1 MNATREAESL
11 RIIRDEHRAIAS
23 VLRTMNLLLADHRQ
37 RGTLPDFGILRAM
50 LFYLDEYP
58 ERLHHPNESKLLFPT
73 IRKRSQEARDI
84 LDRLD
89 AEHARGEAA
98 IVNLGHLLL
107 GFEMMGESRRD
118 AFETA
123 MRRYTEHYFEH
134 MRVEE
139 VEILP
144 LAQKVLTAEDW
155 RDVDA
160 AFAANRDPLTGH
172 RPEEAYRPVITRIIN
187 ALPAPYGLGPART

>member
-1 MNATREAESL
+1 MEAESL

-37 RGTLPDFGILRAM
+37 RGTLPDFAILRAM

-58 ERLHHPNESKLLFPT
+58 ERLHHPNESNLLFPMV
-73 IRKRSQEARDI
+73 RKRSEEARAI

-89 AEHARGEAA
+89 GEHERGEAE
-98 IVNLGHLLL
+98 IIRLGHLLL
-107 GFEMMGESRRD
+107 GFEMMGESRRE

-123 MRRYTEHYFEH
+123 MRRYTEHYFAH
-134 MRVEE
+134 MRTEE

-144 LAQKVLTAEDW
+144 LAQRVLTEEDW
-155 RDVDA
+155 QEVDA

-187 ALPAPYGLGPART
+187 SLPAPFGLGPPVS

>member
-1 MNATREAESL
+1 MEAEAL

-23 VLRTMNLLLADHRQ
+23 VLRTMNLVLADHRQ
-37 RGTLPDFGILRAM
+37 RGTPLDFGILRAM

-58 ERLHHPNESKLLFPT
+58 ERLHHPNESNLLFPM
-73 IRKRSQEARDI
+73 IRKRSQEAREI

-89 AEHARGEAA
+89 GEHARGEAA
-98 IVNLGHLLL
+98 IVNLGHMLL
-107 GFEMMGESRRD
+107 GVEMMGESRFD
-118 AFETA
+118 PFEAA
-123 MRRYTEHYFEH
+123 MKRYTEHYFEH

-139 VEILP
+139 VSILP

-155 RDVDA
+155 REVDA

-172 RPEEAYRPVITRIIN
+172 RADEAYRPVITRIIN
-187 ALPAPYGLGPART
+187 SLPAPYGLGPART